1 MSWQKNWKSDS
12 QAKGKVKGPRDG
24 TVHMLYKGQGRIYYS
39 KDIFAE
45 WTKAKYNH
53 KIKSSIKLIHEN
65 IFIKAASLLFDSGF
79 NQGNNNLSNICML
92 FQVHN
97 TPHCRSLMRLI
108 IKVID
113 NGIFERSLVFSPS
126 NMLYNRPTCLLLF
139 VDVLDGNIWGN
150 PFQQVLHGRSDRGA
164 WLNCW
169 CRWTGTSSNKPW
181 STSAWKWD
189 WKWLQGSCGGHPV
202 VNFDQCFWTK
212 EMRVEKN
219 QISNQMD
226 KNILCLKIWAIIS
239 ERTQQDRQNT
249 YSHHAQ
255 YTPQYKFVMN
265 IFLWREK
272 IVPVRDHVAQYF

>member
-1 MSWQKNWKSDS
+1 M
-12 QAKGKVKGPRDG
+12 VLIIFL
-24 TVHMLYKGQGRIYYS
+24 TFVCYS
-39 KDIFAE
+39 
-45 WTKAKYNH
+45 
-53 KIKSSIKLIHEN
+53 
-65 IFIKAASLLFDSGF
+65 
-79 NQGNNNLSNICML
+79 NLD
-92 FQVHN
+92 QVHN

-113 NGIFERSLVFSPS
+113 NGIFERSLVFPPS
-126 NMLYNRPTCLLLF
+126 NMFYNRPTCLLLF

-212 EMRVEKN
+212 EMRKIKY
-219 QISNQMD
+219 QIKWTKTFSVWKYELLSQRGLNKTD
-226 KNILCLKIWAIIS
+226 KILIPS
-239 ERTQQDRQNT
+239 TQST
-249 YSHHAQ
+249 HPS
-255 YTPQYKFVMN
+255 MN
-265 IFLWREK
+265 L
-272 IVPVRDHVAQYF
+272 

>member
-1 MSWQKNWKSDS
+1 MVHGSFKIILLVVAHITFFTWKVSVEPILLKPNLTRWSNELTKKLKIGFSSKRKSEGS
-12 QAKGKVKGPRDG
+12 QGWYCPHALQRSK
-24 TVHMLYKGQGRIYYS
+24 RIYYS

-126 NMLYNRPTCLLLF
+126 NMLYNRPVCCCSLMFLMATF
-139 VDVLDGNIWGN
+139 GGT
-150 PFQQVLHGRSDRGA
+150 PFNRS
-164 WLNCW
+164 
-169 CRWTGTSSNKPW
+169 SM
-181 STSAWKWD
+181 
-189 WKWLQGSCGGHPV
+189 V
-202 VNFDQCFWTK
+202 VPI
-212 EMRVEKN
+212 EG
-219 QISNQMD
+219 
-226 KNILCLKIWAIIS
+226 
-239 ERTQQDRQNT
+239 
-249 YSHHAQ
+249 
-255 YTPQYKFVMN
+255 PG
-265 IFLWREK
+265 
-272 IVPVRDHVAQYF
+272 